1 MSKSYKTEGI
11 VLRGIRYGESDR
23 ILHIYSETHGRIGA
37 IAKGARKA
45 SSRFGGRLEPFFRLE
60 LVLYRGRGDLSTV
73 TAAATIEPHTKMRGN
88 RKALNAATGG
98 SQTVLRLM
106 PESEQNVPAYNLICR
121 YLSLLEGFASDGA
134 EVDWGV
140 LELAFR
146 MKLLVVAGI
155 APELFRC
162 VSCGSDGRWERFSPQ
177 DGGVVCKDCAGNDF
191 TIDSRTLKFLRDAMT
206 KPMID
211 LASRKEKNTKLVDR
225 AIREIAEYHAHV
237 SLAKVA

>member
-11 VLRGIRYGESDR
+11 VLRSIRYGESDR

-45 SSRFGGRLEPFFRLE
+45 RSRFGGRLEPFFRLE

-73 TAAATIEPHTKMRGN
+73 TAAATITPHAKMRGSM
-88 RKALNAATGG
+88 KALNAATGG
-98 SQTVLRLM
+98 SRAVLRLM

-121 YLSLLEGFASDGA
+121 YLSLLEKAVSDGA
-134 EVDWGV
+134 DVDWAV

-155 APELFRC
+155 EPELFC
-162 VSCGSDGRWERFSPQ
+162 CASCGSDGRWERFSSQ
-177 DGGVVCKDCAGNDF
+177 AGGVVCNDCAGNDF
-191 TIDSRTLKFLRDAMT
+191 KINGRALEFMRDALT
-206 KPMID
+206 KPMVD
-211 LASRKEKNTKLVDR
+211 LASRKERETKLVDR
-225 AIREIAEYHAHV
+225 AIREIVEYHAHV